1 LNEVRVA
8 IVGAGYMATEHAK
21 AFSRLPGVHLAGITS
36 RTLARAARLADN
48 HTSLQVFDSI
58 EEMHAHTQAD
68 LVVVCVR
75 ELDLLGVVGKTFS
88 LPWVHLVEKPLGHD
102 LQEARIIHR
111 MSLERQSKVYAAF
124 NRRFYSSTRIALN
137 QLEADD
143 SRRLVSI
150 LDQED
155 AVSARASGQPEAVV
169 ENWMFA
175 NAIHLIDLFHI
186 FCRGNLESVRP
197 IQPWRGLSTELVLGE
212 LTFDS
217 GDIGL
222 YQAVWNRPGPW
233 SVAVSTRDRRLEM
246 KPVEKVTEQLAG
258 SRVSREL
265 DLDPVDG
272 ECKPG
277 LVRMA
282 EAAVAAVRG
291 ENHCLPTIEASLRS
305 MELVAALYGKTV

>member
-1 LNEVRVA
+1 MSEVRVA

-36 RTLARAARLADN
+36 RTLSRAARLADDYPG
-48 HTSLQVFDSI
+48 LQVFDSI
-58 EEMHAHTQAD
+58 EEMHARTQAD

-75 ELDLLGVVGKTFS
+75 ELDLLEVVGKTFY
-88 LPWVHLVEKPLGHD
+88 LPWVHLIEKPLGHD

-111 MSLERQSKVYAAF
+111 ISLERQSKVYAAF
-124 NRRFYSSTRIALN
+124 NRRFYSSTRNALK
-137 QLEADD
+137 QLEGDD
-143 SRRLVSI
+143 SCRMVTI

-155 AVSARASGQPEAVV
+155 TVGARASGQPEAVV

-175 NAIHLIDLFHI
+175 NSIHVIDLFHV
-186 FCRGNLESVRP
+186 FCRGNLETVRP
-197 IQPWRGLSTELVLGE
+197 ILPWRGLSTELVLGE
-212 LTFDS
+212 LAFDS

-246 KPVEKVTEQLAG
+246 RPVEKVTEQVAG

-265 DLDPVDG
+265 ELDQADS

-277 LVRMA
+277 LIRMA

-291 ENHCLPTIEASLRS
+291 ENHCLPSIEASLRS

>member
-1 LNEVRVA
+1 
-8 IVGAGYMATEHAK
+8 
-21 AFSRLPGVHLAGITS
+21 
-36 RTLARAARLADN
+36 
-48 HTSLQVFDSI
+48 
-58 EEMHAHTQAD
+58 MHAHTQAD

>member
-1 LNEVRVA
+1 MNEVRVA

-48 HTSLQVFDSI
+48 HPSLQVFDSI
-58 EEMHAHTQAD
+58 EEMHARTQAD

-155 AVSARASGQPEAVV
+155 AVSAHASGQPEAVV

-186 FCRGNLESVRP
+186 FCRGNLETVRP
-197 IQPWRGLSTELVLGE
+197 IQPWRGLSTELVLCE

-246 KPVEKVTEQLAG
+246 RPVEKVTEQLAG

-277 LVRMA
+277 LFRMA